1 VPRPAAA
8 EIAGAKLAD
17 DHLASDVREQLAGM
31 VPLLALG
38 RTLVPAVWQ
47 LPPRPMG
54 VLARPALDHLLEA
67 IRAAVPLGEAATLS
81 VLELLLAR
89 AASPIVVLEPL
100 RAAHL
105 GLTAGAREKLLGQ
118 VVQRRIADMRE
129 TAARLAA
136 PGGVERRSSTAA
148 LLRLVADLDA
158 LEGKW
163 PVSAGDRA
171 SLAEVRSAASAF
183 VGVGIDSA
191 VCGQILAPLEALA
204 QPDGLSDEGVE
215 QLEETA
221 RHTRRLGIAGA
232 KLGLAAN
239 ADALLGGFLPR
250 FQERIRANG
259 PGAMAKSGLIDQI
272 RIVEIL
278 FGSDAAIQL
287 YEELIGGRSK
297 LSAG

>member
-1 VPRPAAA
+1 
-8 EIAGAKLAD
+8 
-17 DHLASDVREQLAGM
+17 
-31 VPLLALG
+31 
-38 RTLVPAVWQ
+38 
-47 LPPRPMG
+47 
-54 VLARPALDHLLEA
+54 
-67 IRAAVPLGEAATLS
+67 
-81 VLELLLAR
+81 
-89 AASPIVVLEPL
+89 
-100 RAAHL
+100 
-105 GLTAGAREKLLGQ
+105 
-118 VVQRRIADMRE
+118 
-129 TAARLAA
+129 
-136 PGGVERRSSTAA
+136 
-148 LLRLVADLDA
+148 
-158 LEGKW
+158 
-163 PVSAGDRA
+163 
-171 SLAEVRSAASAF
+171 